1 MFENYD
7 KNSKYLLACS
17 GGPDSM
23 ALLNMLV
30 KSNFNII
37 VAHVNYKTRKE
48 SDLEEQL
55 VIKYCNE
62 HNLKYFITYFDN
74 IYKGSFE
81 AAARKFR
88 YSFFQKVYEKEKCS
102 GLFVAHH
109 KDDVIETYL
118 LKKQRNVVNNSYLIN
133 QHTIINKMN
142 VYRPLIFDFYKE
154 DLLDYCHKNNILY
167 GIDKTNFMDIYP
179 RNKIRMKI
187 ANMDKQHIYNQAL
200 LEEEILIETRKKV
213 KEYIKYYPIYLSK
226 YLKEQNDLF
235 LSIFLYEIC
244 EPKYKRYINKSKVL
258 ALKDFINSDKP
269 NLYILIKKDYYLE
282 KNYNQI
288 ALNHRK
294 LEKFNYV
301 LEKLE
306 FISTPYFSL
315 TDNGLKMHG
324 VFVSKTDFPITI
336 RNYNNDDKIMLK
348 EGSKKISRLFID
360 KKVPVLERYMVPVIE
375 NCNKEIIFVYNLY
388 RKYGLKYV
396 KNNLFMVK

>member
-306 FISTPYFSL
+306 FFSTPYFSL